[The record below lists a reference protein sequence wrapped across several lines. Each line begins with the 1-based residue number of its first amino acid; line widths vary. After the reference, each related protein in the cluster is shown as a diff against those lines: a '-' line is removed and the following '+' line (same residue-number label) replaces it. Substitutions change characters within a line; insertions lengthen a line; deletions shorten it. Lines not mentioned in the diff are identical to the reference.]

1 MFSTIKES
9 FDQHTAHKLL
19 SSKVSVLHNKH
30 LGEKT
35 IQVIIL
41 FNFLSIKMQVS
52 DYSIFDREFYKLNIK
67 RCVKN
72 FKKHDFLVN
81 EVSENVAERIR
92 EFSKRFDNALIY
104 GLFDRSVLDEKIDIK
119 RGFPVYEFTQTYNQ
133 GECIVFDE
141 EYNTC
146 IEDSYDLIISNLSL
160 SFVNDLPGALI
171 QYKKIL
177 KKGGVFIATLFG
189 GDTLKELKDV
199 LIKTDSKFYGGSR
212 PHIIPFIDIKDGAA
226 LLQRAGFT
234 QAISDSFN
242 IIGRYSSI
250 FNLLRDIKGMGQ
262 SNCLSARSKI
272 ILPKNYFSEA
282 EEIYKKDYNLEATFE
297 VITITGFKA

>member
-1 MFSTIKES
+1 
-9 FDQHTAHKLL
+9 
-19 SSKVSVLHNKH
+19 
-30 LGEKT
+30 
-35 IQVIIL
+35 
-41 FNFLSIKMQVS
+41 MQVS

-81 EVSENVAERIR
+81 EVSENVAERIS

-104 GLFDRSVLDEKIDIK
+104 GLFDRSVLDEKIDVK
-119 RGFPVYEFTQTYNQ
+119 RGFPVYEFIQTYNQ

-282 EEIYKKDYNLEATFE
+282 EEIYKKDHNLEATFE
-297 VITITGFKA
+297 VVTITGFKA